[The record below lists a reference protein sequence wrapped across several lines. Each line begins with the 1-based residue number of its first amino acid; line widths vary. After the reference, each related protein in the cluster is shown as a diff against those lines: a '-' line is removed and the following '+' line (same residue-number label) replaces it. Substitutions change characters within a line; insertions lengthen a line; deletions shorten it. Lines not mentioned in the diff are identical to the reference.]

1 MSTGLVYPRKRGAST
16 RSFVPGS
23 SPKDGIGVVTY
34 AHVSGKHS
42 FMGQQAFS
50 TAKKCFQIA
59 NVAFYMLTYD
69 HGFLR
74 KKAVFCTTHK
84 QKVVT
89 NETTQFNK
97 NVERVSDEH
106 VSAYDKLC
114 CNALEKLE
122 SRQFSLLIH
131 KRQAVTCNGQ
141 DTGTFRL
148 I

>member
-97 NVERVSDEH
+97 NVERTVSDEH

-122 SRQFSLLIH
+122 SRQ
-131 KRQAVTCNGQ
+131 AVTCNGQ